1 MGQNA
6 KVAAAEHAAVEHA
19 CVELAC
25 VELACVEHVIVKH
38 AIVTRANVKLATRLF
53 SLLFRTNTSTL
64 LSLGEVRERNVVATA
79 KEMLGVGELKQQTLT
94 GFTGSS
100 GTSG

>member
-1 MGQNA
+1 
-6 KVAAAEHAAVEHA
+6 
-19 CVELAC
+19 
-25 VELACVEHVIVKH
+25 
-38 AIVTRANVKLATRLF
+38 
-53 SLLFRTNTSTL
+53 
-64 LSLGEVRERNVVATA
+64 LGEVRERNVVATA